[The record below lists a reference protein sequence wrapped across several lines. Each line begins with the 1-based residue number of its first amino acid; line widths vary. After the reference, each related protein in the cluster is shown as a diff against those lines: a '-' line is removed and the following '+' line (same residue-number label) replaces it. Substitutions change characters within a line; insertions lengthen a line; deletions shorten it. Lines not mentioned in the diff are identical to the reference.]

1 MQEALELEGMD
12 KDKDMVLLEE
22 LAGMGTKG
30 MDMDMDTD
38 NVGDGVHEM
47 LKPREQ
53 NGLHELH

>member
-1 MQEALELEGMD
+1 MD
-12 KDKDMVLLEE
+12 KDKDMVLPEE

-30 MDMDMDTD
+30 MDMDMDIVDDVD